1 MTVTT
6 HLSIAYTKT
15 KSVSKA
21 QQNHTER
28 FDDAHKHT
36 NKSIDQARAL
46 IILTCAQS
54 TRG

>member
-15 KSVSKA
+15 KSVSRA

-28 FDDAHKHT
+28 FDGKALT
-36 NKSIDQARAL
+36 QAKAL
-46 IILTCAQS
+46 KILTCVQS
-54 TRG
+54 TRV